1 MEIDL
6 AALRL
11 GPEKEQEVKAS
22 LTPLIRE
29 LELDFKFPPELD
41 IAEARI
47 ELQVI
52 VEEVPI
58 RLIIPFNLKTVI
70 GEPHETKSRR
80 QGIAPGDASAHLI
93 A

>member
-11 GPEKEQEVKAS
+11 GPEKEQEVKAA
-22 LTPLIRE
+22 LTPLIRG

-70 GEPHETKSRR
+70 GEPYETKSRK
-80 QGIAPGDASAHLI
+80 QGFPPSDATAHSLT
-93 A
+93 